1 MQTFKKMHGA
11 QRYLM
16 SSELIIIYGILVLV
30 ASGLYKFWSSK
41 NSKDIGKEYSNEV
54 KKIHKKYDD
63 LGF

>member
-1 MQTFKKMHGA
+1 
-11 QRYLM
+11 M
-16 SSELIIIYGILVLV
+16 SSDLLIVCGILVLV
-30 ASGLYKFWSSK
+30 ASGLYKYRSSK

>member
-16 SSELIIIYGILVLV
+16 LSELIITYGILVLV